1 LVTAWDSVSSVHDFL
16 EAILSSYHNQVSEFV
31 EELLITRSYFV
42 GHTNYWVDSGLVTDS
57 QIEASVFQAV
67 EAACSLEK
75 GLSPQ
80 DAAST
85 LFYSHLAF
93 IHAFRQGILSSNFD
107 SDLPDPLTFEE
118 CHWQV
123 MGEGPLDAESTKRKG
138 KGRA

>member
-1 LVTAWDSVSSVHDFL
+1 MVTAWDSVSSVHDFL

-42 GHTNYWVDSGLVTDS
+42 GHTNYWVDSGLVSDS
-57 QIEASVFQAV
+57 QTEVSVFQAAK
-67 EAACSLEK
+67 AACSLKK
-75 GLSPQ
+75 GLFLQ

-93 IHAFRQGILSSNFD
+93 VRAFRQGILSSSFD
-107 SDLPDPLTFEE
+107 SDLSNPLTFKE

-123 MGEGPLDAESTKRKG
+123 VDEGLSDAESAKRKG